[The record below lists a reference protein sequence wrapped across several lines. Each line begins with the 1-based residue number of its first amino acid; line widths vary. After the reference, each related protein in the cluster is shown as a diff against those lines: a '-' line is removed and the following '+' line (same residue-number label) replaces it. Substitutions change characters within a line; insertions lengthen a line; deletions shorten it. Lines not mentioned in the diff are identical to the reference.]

1 MKIQRIKVSDTA
13 SELYNKF
20 LDKYFDEYYDL
31 EGKQKEE
38 LSFKFMPINLRIKWY
53 DYNQFYKE
61 ISDDGFDADDSDKFI
76 DISCH
81 H

>member
-31 EGKQKEE
+31 EKKT
-38 LSFKFMPINLRIKWY
+38 KKRI
-53 DYNQFYKE
+53 
-61 ISDDGFDADDSDKFI
+61 GL
-76 DISCH
+76 
-81 H
+81 

>member
-38 LSFKFMPINLRIKWY
+38 LSFKFMPINLRIK
-53 DYNQFYKE
+53 
-61 ISDDGFDADDSDKFI
+61 
-76 DISCH
+76 
-81 H
+81 

>member
-1 MKIQRIKVSDTA
+1 MFDTA

-38 LSFKFMPINLRIKWY
+38 LSFKFVPINLRIK
-53 DYNQFYKE
+53 
-61 ISDDGFDADDSDKFI
+61 
-76 DISCH
+76 
-81 H
+81 